1 MLAVQVTTTLH
12 GEVHMLGTLL
22 ESNAIRA
29 RRTGGTLAS
38 TLVHAALFA
47 GAIVVTA
54 RGPGL
59 KPVDPDEI
67 VLPPFVVGRPP
78 DAPPAARP
86 HPPSSSTPTVP
97 AAPRLPSVDRVPDDI
112 PPIDVD
118 VKIPV
123 GSDDEVA
130 RGTGPLVQSPGGPG
144 GGVGEPTR
152 DGALDERYVDRS
164 PRIVGNPIQ
173 PDFPAS
179 LRERGVS
186 GRVSVQFVV
195 DTLGRAEMS
204 GLRVVE
210 ATDPRFAQSV
220 RAVLG
225 RYRFSPGEVGGRKVR
240 TLVQLPFDFTLV
252 R

>member
-12 GEVHMLGTLL
+12 GEEHMLGTLL

-54 RGPGL
+54 RGPGV
-59 KPVDPDEI
+59 KPVDPEI

-78 DAPPAARP
+78 EAPPAGRAY
-86 HPPSSSTPTVP
+86 PPSSSTPTVP
-97 AAPRLPSVDRVPDDI
+97 TAPRLPSVDRVPDDI

-130 RGTGPLVQSPGGPG
+130 RGTGPLVQSPGSAG
-144 GGVGEPTR
+144 GGVGERTP
-152 DGALDERYVDRS
+152 DGALDERYVDRA

>member
-78 DAPPAARP
+78 DAPDVRV
-86 HPPSSSTPTVP
+86 HRPSSSTPTVP
-97 AAPRLPSVDRVPDDI
+97 TAPQLPSVDRVPDEI

-130 RGTGPLVQSPGGPG
+130 RGTGPIVQAPGGPG
-144 GGVGEPTR
+144 GGIGEPTR
-152 DGALDERYVDRS
+152 DGALDERYVDRA
-164 PRIVGNPIQ
+164 PRIVGNPVQ

-210 ATDPRFAQSV
+210 ATDPLFAHSV

>member
-1 MLAVQVTTTLH
+1 
-12 GEVHMLGTLL
+12 MLGTLL
-22 ESNAIRA
+22 ESNATRA

-47 GAIVVTA
+47 GAITVRA
-54 RGPGL
+54 GGAGP
-59 KPVDPDEI
+59 KPADDIEI
-67 VLPPFVVGRPP
+67 LLPPYVVGRPP
-78 DAPPAARP
+78 EAAPTNRP
-86 HPPSSSTPTVP
+86 HPPTRTASTEPT
-97 AAPRLPSVDRVPDDI
+97 APQLPPIDRVPQEI
-112 PPIDVD
+112 PPVDVD
-118 VKIPV
+118 VKVPI

-130 RGTGPLVQSPGGPG
+130 RGGVGPLGQSPGVPG
-144 GGVGEPTR
+144 GIGGGPPREGV
-152 DGALDERYVDRS
+152 LDERYVDRAPRVVGQPVS
-164 PRIVGNPIQ
+164 PE
-173 PDFPAS
+173 FPAS
-179 LRERGVS
+179 LRERGVN

-210 ATDPRFAQSV
+210 ATDPLFARSV

-225 RYRFSPGEVGGRKVR
+225 RYRFSPGEVGGQKVR

>member
-1 MLAVQVTTTLH
+1 
-12 GEVHMLGTLL
+12 MLGTLL
-22 ESNAIRA
+22 ESNATRA

-47 GAIVVTA
+47 GAITVTA
-54 RGPGL
+54 NRPGL
-59 KPVDPDEI
+59 KPVDDKEI
-67 VLPPFVVGRPP
+67 VLPPYVVRRPP
-78 DAPPAARP
+78 EAPPANTPHRP
-86 HPPSSSTPTVP
+86 SATTSNAP

-112 PPIDVD
+112 PPVDVD
-118 VKIPV
+118 VKVDV

-130 RGTGPLVQSPGGPG
+130 RGGAGPLGQSPGDPNG
-144 GGVGEPTR
+144 GAVGPTR
-152 DGALDERYVDRS
+152 DGALDERHVDRA
-164 PRIVGNPIQ
+164 PRILGQPIS
-173 PDFPAS
+173 PAFPVT
-179 LRERGVS
+179 LRERGVG

-195 DTLGRAEMS
+195 DTLGRAEMG

-210 ATDPRFAQSV
+210 ATDPLFAQSV

-225 RYRFSPGEVGGRKVR
+225 RYRFSPGEVGGQKVR

>member
-1 MLAVQVTTTLH
+1 
-12 GEVHMLGTLL
+12 MLGTLL
-22 ESNAIRA
+22 ESNATRA

-47 GAIVVTA
+47 GAITVTA
-54 RGPGL
+54 NRPAL
-59 KPVDPDEI
+59 EPVDPKEI
-67 VLPPFVVGRPP
+67 VLPPYVVGRPP
-78 DAPPAARP
+78 ETPPANTPHRP
-86 HPPSSSTPTVP
+86 SLTSNAP
-97 AAPRLPSVDRVPDDI
+97 AAPRLPSIDRVPDDI
-112 PPIDVD
+112 PPVDVD
-118 VKIPV
+118 VKIDV

-130 RGTGPLVQSPGGPG
+130 RGGAGPLGQTPGGSNG
-144 GGVGEPTR
+144 GAVGPTR
-152 DGALDERYVDRS
+152 DGALDERYVDRA
-164 PRIVGNPIQ
+164 PRIIGQPIS
-173 PDFPAS
+173 PAFPAT
-179 LRERGVS
+179 LRERGVG

-210 ATDPRFAQSV
+210 ATDPLFAQSV

-225 RYRFSPGEVGGRKVR
+225 RYRFSPGEVGGQKVR